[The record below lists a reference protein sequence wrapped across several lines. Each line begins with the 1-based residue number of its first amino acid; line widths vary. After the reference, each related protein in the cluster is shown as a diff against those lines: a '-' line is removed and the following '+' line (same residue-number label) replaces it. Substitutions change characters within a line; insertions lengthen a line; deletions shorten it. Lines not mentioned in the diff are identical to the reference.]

1 MVCCLC
7 SSMMARK
14 QLMPGM
20 MLICLPLHSS
30 TMLLEGSMWESSKG
44 SVVDLGTLVE
54 GRMQWRKSCL
64 WRQQATK
71 PESMQAQCLL
81 S

>member
-1 MVCCLC
+1 
-7 SSMMARK
+7 MMARK

-30 TMLLEGSMWESSKG
+30 TMPLEGSMCETSKR
-44 SVVDLGTLVE
+44 SVLDLGALVE
-54 GRMQWRKSCL
+54 GRMQWWKSCL

-71 PESMQAQCLL
+71 P
-81 S
+81 

>member
-1 MVCCLC
+1 
-7 SSMMARK
+7 MMARK

-30 TMLLEGSMWESSKG
+30 TMLLEGSMCETSRR
-44 SVVDLGTLVE
+44 SVVDLDALVE
-54 GRMQWRKSCL
+54 GRMQWWKSCL

-71 PESMQAQCLL
+71 P
-81 S
+81 